1 MCFTWS
7 NRCTLL
13 AVLLTG
19 SAASPAVAAS
29 LTALGDLPG
38 GDFMSHALGVSGD
51 GSTVVGYSDSA
62 SGHEAFRWTKVGGIV
77 GLGDLPGGYFDSIAF
92 GVSGDGSV
100 IVGESHS
107 ASTEYNEAFRWT
119 AVSGMVGL
127 GELPGGH
134 FDSTAWGVSGDG
146 AVVVGQDSTATAF
159 LEAFRWTQ
167 SGGMVG
173 LGQLPDIG
181 FWSTALAVSADGST
195 IVGRFGALGQEA
207 YRWTSSSGMV
217 GLGDGSAT
225 GVSGDGS
232 VVVGYRGFSS
242 DSGVIYKAFRWTDA
256 SGMVGLGDLPG
267 GDFSNYAKGVSGD
280 GSTVVGYAATPSN
293 EAFLWTSAGGMQRL
307 WDVLVANGVEPA
319 ASGWTSLDFA
329 QAISADGKT
338 IVGQGIHNGNQE
350 AFVAVIPEPSSLAL
364 LGFGGTLLFRPR
376 RHRRQP
382 ASPVRLAPDWV
393 CSHKVKVILIAL
405 SLRPAMT
412 FEEIRKCA

>member
-1 MCFTWS
+1 
-7 NRCTLL
+7 
-13 AVLLTG
+13 
-19 SAASPAVAAS
+19 
-29 LTALGDLPG
+29 
-38 GDFMSHALGVSGD
+38 
-51 GSTVVGYSDSA
+51 
-62 SGHEAFRWTKVGGIV
+62 
-77 GLGDLPGGYFDSIAF
+77 
-92 GVSGDGSV
+92 
-100 IVGESHS
+100 
-107 ASTEYNEAFRWT
+107 
-119 AVSGMVGL
+119 
-127 GELPGGH
+127 
-134 FDSTAWGVSGDG
+134 
-146 AVVVGQDSTATAF
+146 
-159 LEAFRWTQ
+159 
-167 SGGMVG
+167 
-173 LGQLPDIG
+173 
-181 FWSTALAVSADGST
+181 
-195 IVGRFGALGQEA
+195 
-207 YRWTSSSGMV
+207 MV

-242 DSGVIYKAFRWTDA
+242 DSGVIYKAFRWTEA

-307 WDVLVANGVEPA
+307 WDVLLANGVDPA

-364 LGFGGTLLFRPR
+364 LGFGGVLLIRPR
-376 RHRRQP
+376 RYRRQP

-393 CSHKVKVILIAL
+393 CSQKVKVILIAL
-405 SLRPAMT
+405 YLRHAMT